1 MDEKKENKKG
11 VKKAAGAVAAWV
23 KGHKVVAVIILA
35 LLLALIGLLIFRH
48 VKSSEKKT
56 TAETETVTVERR
68 DLVQSLTLSG
78 TVESGAAYSVSSP
91 LMDVEVK
98 QVNVKV
104 GDTVQKGDVIAVLDD
119 SELRENVSSAQ
130 KSLSSA
136 EKKNSQD
143 ISNAKRSLRN
153 AEEDEEVQTG
163 KTSKDVKT
171 ATSQYNKAVKELNSL
186 KSKLTSAKSELNNAK
201 VNKDR
206 AENNAAADHKTIDE
220 YQKKIDECAAEI
232 AKNEKEIN
240 SGVAPDGTAHPEET
254 EKELREKNT
263 ELWAELH
270 QNENNITSYKSQP
283 QVAQRLKTESEAQA
297 AYNSAQSSVS
307 SLEETIAETKK
318 KVAALKDAKE
328 KAVQTNEETRR
339 TTSRTVEEQEN
350 ALSNAYDSA
359 SDSLEAPN
367 KELRK
372 AQKDL
377 AASQVVAEA
386 NGIVTAVNVKPG
398 DKYKGDAIAVVQDD
412 SSYRV
417 SASADQYDVSSL
429 AVGQNAEITITA
441 ADMTDTEGK
450 LIYVGSTPMVSET
463 GAVST
468 SGSSSSAG
476 SSGGSGANYRVETVI
491 QEPSKNMRIGMT
503 AKVVVT
509 VWKKNNVLAVPDEAI
524 RTNENGENY
533 IVVVNDRGKKRN
545 IDVKYGMKTDYYS
558 EIIGDDVEEGMKVV
572 VPQFGEDGE
581 ELDGDTEDIST
592 EDSEE

>member
-11 VKKAAGAVAAWV
+11 IKKAAGAVAAWI

-153 AEEDEEVQTG
+153 AEEDEAVQTG

-220 YQKKIDECAAEI
+220 YQKKIDECAAKI
-232 AKNEKEIN
+232 AENEKEIE
-240 SGVAPDGTAHPEET
+240 SGVTKET
-254 EKELREKNT
+254 EEKLREDNDG
-263 ELWAELH
+263 LWEKKRSEE
-270 QNENNITSYKSQP
+270 ENLENFKKDP
-283 QVAQRLKTESEAQA
+283 GVAQRLKTESEAQA

-417 SASADQYDVSSL
+417 SASADQYDISSL

-476 SSGGSGANYRVETVI
+476 SGGGSGANYRVETVI

-509 VWKKNNVLAVPDEAI
+509 VWKKNNVRAVPDEAI

-572 VPQFGEDGE
+572 VPQFGEDGD
-581 ELDGDTEDIST
+581 ELGGDTEDIST

>member
-11 VKKAAGAVAAWV
+11 VKKAAGAVAAWI

-153 AEEDEEVQTG
+153 AEEDEAVQTG

-186 KSKLTSAKSELNNAK
+186 KSKLTSAKSELTNAK

-206 AENNAAADHKTIDE
+206 AENNAAADHKTIDG
-220 YQKKIDECAAEI
+220 YQKTIDKCAADI
-232 AKNEKEIN
+232 AENEKEIE
-240 SGVAPDGTAHPEET
+240 SGVTQET
-254 EKELREKNT
+254 EEKLREDNDD
-263 ELWAELH
+263 LWEEKRSAEEKL
-270 QNENNITSYKSQP
+270 ENFKKDP
-283 QVAQRLKTESEAQA
+283 GVAQRLKTESEAKA
-297 AYNSAQSSVS
+297 AYDAAQSSVS

-328 KAVQTNEETRR
+328 KAIQTNEETQR

-359 SDSLEAPN
+359 SDSLDAPN

-417 SASADQYDVSSL
+417 SASADQYDISSL

-476 SSGGSGANYRVETVI
+476 SGGGSGANYRVETVI

-572 VPQFGEDGE
+572 VPQFGEDGD
-581 ELDGDTEDIST
+581 ELGGDTEDIST